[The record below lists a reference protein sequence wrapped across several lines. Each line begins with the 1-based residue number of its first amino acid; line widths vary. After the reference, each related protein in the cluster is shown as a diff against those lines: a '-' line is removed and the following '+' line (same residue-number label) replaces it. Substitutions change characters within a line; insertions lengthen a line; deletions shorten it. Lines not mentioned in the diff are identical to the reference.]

1 MLAMIGF
8 MSLPV
13 GVPGPPAVPPAAD
26 PQAIRACL
34 TPTLAAEFDREWEFV
49 LEQAKQ
55 AKDITAIH
63 SLLNKWRHLA
73 YTELK
78 DPGAHFRMLAKAEQ
92 IERTGSNPGAVS
104 IEDIRALIER
114 RLGR

>member
-1 MLAMIGF
+1 MLTF
-8 MSLPV
+8 VSLPA
-13 GVPGPPAVPPAAD
+13 GVPDPPAVPPAAD

-34 TPTLAAEFDREWEFV
+34 TPTMVAEFDREWEFV
-49 LEQAKQ
+49 LELAKQ
-55 AKDITAIH
+55 EKDITAIH

-73 YTELK
+73 YAELK
-78 DPGAHFRMLAKAEQ
+78 DPGSHFRMLAKAEQ

-104 IEDIRALIER
+104 IEDMRALIER

>member
-1 MLAMIGF
+1 MMCF
-8 MSLPV
+8 VSLPV
-13 GVPGPPAVPPAAD
+13 GDPHPPAVPPAAD

-34 TPTLAAEFDREWEFV
+34 TPTLVAEFDREWEFV

-55 AKDITAIH
+55 EKDLTAIH

-73 YTELK
+73 YAELK
-78 DPGAHFRMLAKAEQ
+78 DPGSHFRMLAKAEE
-92 IERTGSNPGAVS
+92 IERTGTNPGAVS
-104 IEDIRALIER
+104 IEDMRALIER